1 LALYGIDRTFDKDAG
16 MIKSFK
22 CRCPQRLWDEENSK
36 HLGGIA
42 RQAMRKLEILN
53 AAENVDDLRTPPGNR
68 NGQFSIRVNQQY
80 RICFYW
86 NNGAEQVEIT
96 DYH

>member
-1 LALYGIDRTFDKDAG
+1 
-16 MIKSFK
+16 MIKSFQKSFK
-22 CRCPQRLWDEENSK
+22 CRYTQRLWDEENSK
-36 HLGGIA
+36 HFGGIA

-68 NGQFSIRVNQQY
+68 LEILTGNRNGQYSIRVNQQY